1 MSIGLTGINVLL
13 SIGLLVICVLVF
25 ILISRKIIQLNN
37 DNVALDRNIKSI
49 SNRNKYNRVN
59 AFKSFGLHLRVGFL
73 SSLAFVLLSFSW
85 TQYDKIEYY
94 QLTLGDDFD
103 IMEEIPR
110 TKLDPPL
117 PPPPPPPPVI
127 EEVLDEEILEDEIED
142 FVDQSAEEDV
152 VVKQEIPEQ
161 PAASV
166 PLPPPLPEI
175 TEEIDEIVL
184 IPESMPRFPGCEKM
198 DGTNNEKKAC
208 SDKKMLA
215 YIYQNL
221 KYPQIALSNGI
232 EGTVVIQFVVDKE
245 GKVSDVKLVRKVG
258 AGCDEA
264 AVKVIRDMNK
274 LPERWTPGKQRGRNV
289 KVLYTLPVKFKL
301 LK

>member
-1 MSIGLTGINVLL
+1 MSISLTGINVLL
-13 SIGLLVICVLVF
+13 LIGLLMICIIVF
-25 ILISRKIIQLNN
+25 ILTFRKIIQLNKIKA
-37 DNVALDRNIKSI
+37 VLDRDSKSV
-49 SNRNKYNRVN
+49 SNRNKYDRVN
-59 AFKSFGLHLRVGFL
+59 VFKNFGFNLRVGFL

-85 TQYDKIEYY
+85 TQYEDIEYY
-94 QLTLGDDFD
+94 PEISFENID
-103 IMEEIPR
+103 MELIPR
-110 TKLDPPL
+110 TKHEPPL
-117 PPPPPPPPVI
+117 PPPSPPPPVI
-127 EEVLDEEILEDEIED
+127 EEVLNEEIIEEEIED
-142 FVDQSAEEDV
+142 FVDQSVEEDV
-152 VVKQEIPEQ
+152 IVKQEIPEQ

-166 PLPPPLPEI
+166 PLPPPPPEI